1 MTDPRDRRPC
11 VHKILDPRRSTDHQK
26 VRLTGAILTKESA
39 TVMEADI
46 AGLGAAATLTRR
58 SSTLALASMSVQCHK
73 GVKNEA

>member
-26 VRLTGAILTKESA
+26 VRLTGAILRLTKESA

-46 AGLGAAATLTRR
+46 AGLGAAATLR
-58 SSTLALASMSVQCHK
+58 SSTLFLASMSVQCHK

>member
-1 MTDPRDRRPC
+1 MTDARDRRPC

-46 AGLGAAATLTRR
+46 AGLGAAATLG
-58 SSTLALASMSVQCHK
+58 SSTLVLASMSVQCHK